1 MCVVAAFCC
10 IMILLLLPLLVIAL
24 GCRSLF
30 NLVKELGGRYVRYV
44 ILFRHMYVPMAYV
57 CVYVFMCMCS
67 YACV

>member
-44 ILFRHMYVPMAYV
+44 ILFRHMYVPMYV
-57 CVYVFMCMCS
+57 CTYLC
-67 YACV
+67 ACVRMLVCK